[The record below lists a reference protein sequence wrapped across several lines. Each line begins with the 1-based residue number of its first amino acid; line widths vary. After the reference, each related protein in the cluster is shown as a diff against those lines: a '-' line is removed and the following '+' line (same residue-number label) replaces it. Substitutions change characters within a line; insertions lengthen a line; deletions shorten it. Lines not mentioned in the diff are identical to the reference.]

1 MNRNRNVDKRRK
13 KGIDKM
19 PTIKDVA
26 KHAEV
31 SIATVSRIINNKGPI
46 SEKTRKKVYESMKEL
61 NYLPNEMARALQKK
75 KSNGVLLTPLPFS
88 ISSPTFVW

>member
-26 KHAEV
+26 KHADV

-61 NYLPNEMARALQKK
+61 NYLPKDVYKRQDLSAG
-75 KSNGVLLTPLPFS
+75 NGPVRPG
-88 ISSPTFVW
+88 